1 MMERSVWPLM
11 LIVAALLPWVEHA
24 ACAAQPPTPATE
36 TTNPSPRAQAPVPSS
51 TVSPA
56 IERFMKQ
63 TGQDLPPLSRWPVT
77 ATGRRPLPSPMPS
90 STAST
95 VVKARGG
102 QSVRDLP
109 PALPSQRPS
118 TRARMWPARR
128 RRDAPPWEAPRTL
141 KPAPIGP
148 NDVRFPINLA
158 TALRLSDARPL
169 IVAAAQASVWVAEAD
184 LTQAKVLWIPTLNV
198 AADYLRHDGGGPDF
212 NKGVMTAPSV
222 NFFYGGAALY
232 GIISTT
238 DAIYQ
243 PLVARQV
250 LNARHCDIQSA
261 KNDALLRTADAYF
274 QVHQYRGMYAGA
286 LYCVERGRD
295 LVERIATLSRDLAQP
310 FEVERAR
317 NMLADLEQR
326 AVEARQQW
334 RVQSANLTEV
344 LRLDPRA
351 VVEPMERDHV
361 QITLIDPGRSLE
373 DLMPIALINRPDLS
387 SRQAMVKAAE
397 VAVRREKARMFLP
410 NVELTGFQSPGG
422 MLIQAGIFGLG
433 PNSSLNQWTGRDDV
447 SVQLMWQLEGFGIG
461 NLARIKRQRGQQSEA
476 IIDLRTAQDMVAA
489 DVNRA
494 LARVQS
500 ATARVLQADRSL
512 RTGIIT
518 FNGQMEGLGQT
529 NRFGNLLVLVNRPQQ
544 AVYALQLLYVA
555 FEEYFTT
562 VAEYNRAQFD
572 LFHALGYPARE
583 VAYLRPPGNIQPVD
597 TAPAAVPAPGGQRA
611 APGNPMIA
619 GVPSRSEDNDTDK
632 AQERDSSRWRL
643 VDLDVVRPLGGEQMP
658 GAGDD
663 LGHGSDDDE
672 ILAPLDLCLVIDGPV
687 LGNLPADERARQ
699 AAHRGS
705 RQRSFDARQQRRREW
720 TGDHDRANPWHD
732 QESRSHAQA
741 EQPT

>member
-1 MMERSVWPLM
+1 MMERSVWPWM
-11 LIVAALLPWVEHA
+11 LIVAALLPWVERA
-24 ACAAQPPTPATE
+24 AFAAQSPATE
-36 TTNPSPRAQAPVPSS
+36 TETKDPSPRAQGAPVPAS

-56 IERFMKQ
+56 IARFMKRS
-63 TGQDLPPLSRWPVT
+63 GLDLPELAVPAVHAT
-77 ATGRRPLPSPMPS
+77 ARGHGSLPSPIPPS
-90 STAST
+90 TSSAAVNSR
-95 VVKARGG
+95 VG
-102 QSVRDLP
+102 QAVRDLP
-109 PALPSQRPS
+109 PALPSQGPS
-118 TRARMWPARR
+118 TRAPTVSDSATMRPSPLSGSA
-128 RRDAPPWEAPRTL
+128 EL

-148 NDVRFPINLA
+148 NEVRFPINLA

-198 AADYLRHDGGGPDF
+198 SADYLRHDGGGPDF

-238 DAIYQ
+238 DVIYQ

-250 LNARHCDIQSA
+250 LNARQWDVQSA
-261 KNDALLRTADAYF
+261 KNDAVLRTADAYF
-274 QVHQYRGMYAGA
+274 QVHQYRGMYAGS

-295 LVERIATLSRDLAQP
+295 LVDRIATLSRDLAQP
-310 FEVERAR
+310 FEVDRAR

-326 AVEARQQW
+326 AVSARQQW

-351 VVEPMERDHV
+351 VVEPLERDHV

-373 DLMPIALINRPDLS
+373 ELMPIALTNRPDLS
-387 SRQAMVKAAE
+387 SRHAMVKAADY
-397 VAVRREKARMFLP
+397 AIRREQARIFLP
-410 NVELTGFQSPGG
+410 TIALTGFQSPGG
-422 MLIQAGIFGLG
+422 MLIQGGLFGLG

-447 SVQLMWQLEGFGIG
+447 SVQLTWQLEGFGIG

-494 LARVQS
+494 LARAQS

-512 RTGIIT
+512 RTGLIT

-529 NRFGNLLVLVNRPQQ
+529 SRFGNLLVLVNRPQQ

-555 FEEYFTT
+555 FEEYFAT

-583 VAYLRPPGNIQPVD
+583 ITYLRPAGNIQPVD
-597 TAPAAVPAPGGQRA
+597 T
-611 APGNPMIA
+611 
-619 GVPSRSEDNDTDK
+619 
-632 AQERDSSRWRL
+632 
-643 VDLDVVRPLGGEQMP
+643 VRPQFLPPVGN
-658 GAGDD
+658 
-663 LGHGSDDDE
+663 
-672 ILAPLDLCLVIDGPV
+672 GPP
-687 LGNLPADERARQ
+687 PATR
-699 AAHRGS
+699 
-705 RQRSFDARQQRRREW
+705 
-720 TGDHDRANPWHD
+720 
-732 QESRSHAQA
+732 
-741 EQPT
+741 

>member
-1 MMERSVWPLM
+1 MMERSAWPWM
-11 LIVAALLPWVEHA
+11 LIVAALLPWVERA

-36 TTNPSPRAQAPVPSS
+36 APVPSPRAQRASLPAS

-63 TGQDLPPLSRWPVT
+63 SGQDLPPLIRPAIAVT
-77 ATGRRPLPSPMPS
+77 AAGRRPVPSPMPP
-90 STAST
+90 STASPA
-95 VVKARGG
+95 VGPREG
-102 QSVRDLP
+102 QEVRDLP
-109 PALPSQRPS
+109 PALPSQAPS
-118 TRARMWPARR
+118 TRAP
-128 RRDAPPWEAPRTL
+128 DAAGSATTRPSPLASRAEL

-148 NDVRFPINLA
+148 DEVRFPINLA

-238 DAIYQ
+238 DVIYQ

-250 LNARHCDIQSA
+250 LNARQWDIQSA

-274 QVHQYRGMYAGA
+274 QVHQYRGMYTGA

-295 LVERIATLSRDLAQP
+295 LVERIVTLSRDLAQP

-317 NMLADLEQR
+317 NMLADLQQR
-326 AVEARQQW
+326 AVSARQQW
-334 RVQSANLTEV
+334 RVQSANLTQV

-373 DLMPIALINRPDLS
+373 ELMPIALTNRPDLS
-387 SRQAMVKAAE
+387 SRQAMVKAADYGI
-397 VAVRREKARMFLP
+397 RREQARMFLP
-410 NVELTGFQSPGG
+410 SVELTGFQSPGG

-433 PNSSLNQWTGRDDV
+433 PNSSLNQWTGREDV

-476 IIDLRTAQDMVAA
+476 IVDLRTTQDMVAA

-494 LARVQS
+494 LARAQS

-529 NRFGNLLVLVNRPQQ
+529 NRFGNVLVLVNRPQQ

-555 FEEYFTT
+555 FEEYFST

-583 VAYLRPPGNIQPVD
+583 VTYLRPPGNVQPVD
-597 TAPAAVPAPGGQRA
+597 TARPRFLPSVGNGPPPATR
-611 APGNPMIA
+611 
-619 GVPSRSEDNDTDK
+619 
-632 AQERDSSRWRL
+632 
-643 VDLDVVRPLGGEQMP
+643 
-658 GAGDD
+658 
-663 LGHGSDDDE
+663 
-672 ILAPLDLCLVIDGPV
+672 
-687 LGNLPADERARQ
+687 
-699 AAHRGS
+699 
-705 RQRSFDARQQRRREW
+705 
-720 TGDHDRANPWHD
+720 
-732 QESRSHAQA
+732 
-741 EQPT
+741 